1 MKKKHTESNNICINA
16 ITNVIKLF
24 TETVDQVLSIK
35 QKTII
40 FYKFDQYT
48 HDTRH
53 KVIINQSINQ
63 LIFD

>member
-1 MKKKHTESNNICINA
+1 MKKKHTENNINA

-24 TETVDQVLSIK
+24 TERVDQVLSIK
-35 QKTII
+35 LKTII